1 VPDYLKVSIDYGQ
14 NILNKKTVNT
24 AARHSF
30 QPGQLHLIFN
40 FNDISMPEFNFN
52 QAVLISAGLA

>member
-1 VPDYLKVSIDYGQ
+1 MIYSAHLTEWIITTA
-14 NILNKKTVNT
+14 NTV
-24 AARHSF
+24 ARHSF
-30 QPGQLHLIFN
+30 QPGHLHLIFN